1 MRDGKSDEKVAS
13 KLKEKSEIR
22 RLALAKKLVNRGE
35 CSKAMRDL
43 KSHGVAVLSPE
54 VVKTY
59 QKIKKNASEK
69 ERCCTDAIN

>member
-35 CSKAMRDL
+35 CSKAMRVL
-43 KSHGVAVLSPE
+43 KSHGVAELSPE
-54 VVKTY
+54 VVKKY
-59 QKIKKNASEK
+59 QKI
-69 ERCCTDAIN
+69 